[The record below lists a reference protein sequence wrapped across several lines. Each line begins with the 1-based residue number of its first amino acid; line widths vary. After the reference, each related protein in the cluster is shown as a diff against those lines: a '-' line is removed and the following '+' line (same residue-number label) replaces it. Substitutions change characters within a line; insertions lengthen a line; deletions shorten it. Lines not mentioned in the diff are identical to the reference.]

1 MASNGLFQSNTMQ
14 PLLSDDKIIFI
25 TLKSIFIKSSLP
37 FSIDSTLSSWHFY
50 YYYLSLRIYYPLWIY
65 LTLCCGNLVKIHIL
79 IQ

>member
-1 MASNGLFQSNTMQ
+1 MASNGLFKSNTMQ
-14 PLLSDDKIIFI
+14 PLLYGDKIIFI

-37 FSIDSTLSSWHFY
+37 FSICSTLPSWHY

-65 LTLCCGNLVKIHIL
+65 LTLLCCGNLVKIYIL